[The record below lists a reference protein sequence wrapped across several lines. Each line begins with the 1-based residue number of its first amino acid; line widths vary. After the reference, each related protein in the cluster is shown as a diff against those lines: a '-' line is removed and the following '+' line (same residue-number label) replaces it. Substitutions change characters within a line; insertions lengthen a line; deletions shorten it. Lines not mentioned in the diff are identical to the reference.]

1 MDKSAI
7 KDVLLKRNP
16 NLKVLLKL
24 GSKGCE
30 MITKDYDIPMSV
42 VGTYNK
48 QIMEDY
54 KIVNTTWAGDCF
66 TAAFMVK
73 YSEYQGIYLWYFN
86 KFVDSKEDEQEIF
99 KKCMIFANA
108 CAFLCITREGLIFDS
123 K

>member
-54 KIVNTTWAGDCF
+54 KIVNTTGAGDCF

-73 YSEYQGIYLWYFN
+73 YSEYQGIYL
-86 KFVDSKEDEQEIF
+86 
-99 KKCMIFANA
+99 
-108 CAFLCITREGLIFDS
+108 
-123 K
+123 